1 MTIGRPG
8 ILKGKMHWLTVTYK
22 KGEQQDFILL
32 RLDKK
37 EYQRM
42 IAVAETRTG
51 VDVERYVEE

>member
-1 MTIGRPG
+1 
-8 ILKGKMHWLTVTYK
+8 MHWLTVTYK

-42 IAVAETRTG
+42 IAVAKTRTG